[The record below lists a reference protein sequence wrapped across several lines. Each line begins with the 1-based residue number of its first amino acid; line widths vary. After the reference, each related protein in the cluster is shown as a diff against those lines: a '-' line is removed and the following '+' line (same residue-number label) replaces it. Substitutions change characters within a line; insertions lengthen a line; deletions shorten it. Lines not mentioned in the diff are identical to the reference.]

1 MRFIKKKLQK
11 TGKTIGNGGPFLRF
25 AAVILLS
32 GFLAASC
39 FLLSP
44 GPRVCASGWFDAS
57 FTVER
62 LDEGAKLY
70 VVMPEGGGLTP
81 VNAGDVYYLS
91 EYGSRIYFYIGLQPG
106 YQNLEVWGDGIVT
119 VPELTQDTDA
129 PGAGEAYEAGCSLW
143 MSFTHQPASS
153 VRHRMIYVSCE
164 PAATLSSYTVGYYL
178 ETEPGVYPPEP
189 VHRLDISGVEEGTQV
204 SAELAPEGLP
214 LEGYVLDDG
223 FPESLLSGNV
233 AADGSLFLRVF
244 YAVDGDGNGTAD
256 KYETPGGGEET
267 PPEGGEETPGGGEE
281 TPGGGEETPPEG
293 GEETPPEGGEETPGG
308 GEETPPEGGE
318 ETPPEG
324 GEETP
329 GGGEE
334 TPGGGEE
341 TPGGGEETPGGG
353 EETPGGG
360 EESTGSGQPSAAEE
374 PVAEEP
380 VAEEPAAEEE
390 ETEEEMLL
398 AETDDSADDTD
409 GGTGESDGDSA
420 SAVGGYS
427 MAQVS
432 EYRIIPGR
440 PEQETDGR
448 EYDEEAENTVIE
460 EEQVPLNNCKIEKPV
475 CIAHWLILL
484 GAAAAAFGFQTA
496 ARKCRRRIER
506 LRQELEEQKTV

>member
-1 MRFIKKKLQK
+1 MVHRKYKFMRFIKKKFQK

-44 GPRVCASGWFDAS
+44 GPRACASGWFDAS

-153 VRHRMIYVSCE
+153 VRHRTIYVSCE

-281 TPGGGEETPPEG
+281 TPGGGEE
-293 GEETPPEGGEETPGG
+293 
-308 GEETPPEGGE
+308 
-318 ETPPEG
+318 
-324 GEETP
+324 
-329 GGGEE
+329 
-334 TPGGGEE
+334 
-341 TPGGGEETPGGG
+341 
-353 EETPGGG
+353 
-360 EESTGSGQPSAAEE
+360 STGSGQPSAAEE

-390 ETEEEMLL
+390 ETEEKMLL

-440 PEQETDGR
+440 PEQETDGG

>member
-1 MRFIKKKLQK
+1 MVHRKYKFMRFIKKKFQK

-44 GPRVCASGWFDAS
+44 GPRACASGWFDAS

-91 EYGSRIYFYIGLQPG
+91 EYGSRICFYIGLQPG

-143 MSFTHQPASS
+143 MSFTHQLASS
-153 VRHRMIYVSCE
+153 VRHRTIYVSCE

-281 TPGGGEETPPEG
+281 
-293 GEETPPEGGEETPGG
+293 
-308 GEETPPEGGE
+308 
-318 ETPPEG
+318 
-324 GEETP
+324 
-329 GGGEE
+329 
-334 TPGGGEE
+334 
-341 TPGGGEETPGGG
+341 
-353 EETPGGG
+353 
-360 EESTGSGQPSAAEE
+360 STGSGQPSA
-374 PVAEEP
+374 AEEP

-440 PEQETDGR
+440 PEQETDGG

>member
-1 MRFIKKKLQK
+1 MVHRKYKFMRFIKKKFQK

-143 MSFTHQPASS
+143 MSFTHQLASS
-153 VRHRMIYVSCE
+153 VRHRTIYVSCE

-204 SAELAPEGLP
+204 SAELTPEGLS

-281 TPGGGEETPPEG
+281 TP
-293 GEETPPEGGEETPGG
+293 PEGGEETPGG

-318 ETPPEG
+318 ETP
-324 GEETP
+324 
-329 GGGEE
+329 
-334 TPGGGEE
+334 
-341 TPGGGEETPGGG
+341 
-353 EETPGGG
+353 GGG
-360 EESTGSGQPSAAEE
+360 EESTGSGQPSA
-374 PVAEEP
+374 AEEP

-440 PEQETDGR
+440 PEQETDGG

>member
-1 MRFIKKKLQK
+1 MVHRKYKFMRFIKKKFQK

-44 GPRVCASGWFDAS
+44 GPRACASGWFDAS

-153 VRHRMIYVSCE
+153 VRHRTIYVSCE

-281 TPGGGEETPPEG
+281 TPPE
-293 GEETPPEGGEETPGG
+293 
-308 GEETPPEGGE
+308 
-318 ETPPEG
+318 
-324 GEETP
+324 
-329 GGGEE
+329 
-334 TPGGGEE
+334 
-341 TPGGGEETPGGG
+341 GG

-360 EESTGSGQPSAAEE
+360 EESTGSGQPSA
-374 PVAEEP
+374 AEEP

-440 PEQETDGR
+440 PEQETDGG

>member
-1 MRFIKKKLQK
+1 MVHRKYKFMRFIKKKFQK
-11 TGKTIGNGGPFLRF
+11 TGKTIGNGGLFLRF

-91 EYGSRIYFYIGLQPG
+91 EYGSRICFYIGLQPG

-143 MSFTHQPASS
+143 MSFTHQLASS
-153 VRHRMIYVSCE
+153 VRHRTIYVSCE

-204 SAELAPEGLP
+204 SAELTPEGLS

-281 TPGGGEETPPEG
+281 TP
-293 GEETPPEGGEETPGG
+293 
-308 GEETPPEGGE
+308 
-318 ETPPEG
+318 PEG

-341 TPGGGEETPGGG
+341 TPPEGG

-390 ETEEEMLL
+390 ETEEKMLL

-440 PEQETDGR
+440 PEQETDGG

>member
-1 MRFIKKKLQK
+1 MVHRKYKFMRFIKKKFQK

-44 GPRVCASGWFDAS
+44 GPRACASGWFDAS

-153 VRHRMIYVSCE
+153 VRHRTIYVSCE

-281 TPGGGEETPPEG
+281 TPPEG
-293 GEETPPEGGEETPGG
+293 
-308 GEETPPEGGE
+308 
-318 ETPPEG
+318 
-324 GEETP
+324 
-329 GGGEE
+329 
-334 TPGGGEE
+334 
-341 TPGGGEETPGGG
+341 
-353 EETPGGG
+353 
-360 EESTGSGQPSAAEE
+360 
-374 PVAEEP
+374 V
-380 VAEEPAAEEE
+380 
-390 ETEEEMLL
+390 
-398 AETDDSADDTD
+398 D
-409 GGTGESDGDSA
+409 
-420 SAVGGYS
+420 
-427 MAQVS
+427 
-432 EYRIIPGR
+432 
-440 PEQETDGR
+440 
-448 EYDEEAENTVIE
+448 
-460 EEQVPLNNCKIEKPV
+460 
-475 CIAHWLILL
+475 
-484 GAAAAAFGFQTA
+484 
-496 ARKCRRRIER
+496 
-506 LRQELEEQKTV
+506 

>member
-1 MRFIKKKLQK
+1 MVHRKYKFMRFIKKKFQK

-44 GPRVCASGWFDAS
+44 GPRVCASGRFDAS

-81 VNAGDVYYLS
+81 VNAGAVYYLS

-143 MSFTHQPASS
+143 MSFTHQLASS
-153 VRHRMIYVSCE
+153 VRHRTIYVSCE

-204 SAELAPEGLP
+204 SAELAPEGLS

-281 TPGGGEETPPEG
+281 TPPE
-293 GEETPPEGGEETPGG
+293 
-308 GEETPPEGGE
+308 
-318 ETPPEG
+318 
-324 GEETP
+324 
-329 GGGEE
+329 
-334 TPGGGEE
+334 GGEE

-440 PEQETDGR
+440 PEQETDGG
-448 EYDEEAENTVIE
+448 EYNEEAENTVIE

>member
-1 MRFIKKKLQK
+1 MVHRKYKFMRFIKKKFQK
-11 TGKTIGNGGPFLRF
+11 TGKTIGNGGLFLRF

-44 GPRVCASGWFDAS
+44 GPRACASGWFDAS

-143 MSFTHQPASS
+143 MSFTHQLASS
-153 VRHRMIYVSCE
+153 VRHRTIYVSCE

-281 TPGGGEETPPEG
+281 TPGGGEETP
-293 GEETPPEGGEETPGG
+293 GG
-308 GEETPPEGGE
+308 GEETPPE
-318 ETPPEG
+318 
-324 GEETP
+324 
-329 GGGEE
+329 
-334 TPGGGEE
+334 GGEE

-360 EESTGSGQPSAAEE
+360 EESTGSGQPSA
-374 PVAEEP
+374 AEEP

-440 PEQETDGR
+440 PEQETDGG

>member
-1 MRFIKKKLQK
+1 MVHRKYKFMRFIKKKFQK
-11 TGKTIGNGGPFLRF
+11 TGKTIGNGGLFLRF

-44 GPRVCASGWFDAS
+44 GPRACASGWFDAS

-153 VRHRMIYVSCE
+153 VRHRTIYVSCE

-281 TPGGGEETPPEG
+281 
-293 GEETPPEGGEETPGG
+293 
-308 GEETPPEGGE
+308 
-318 ETPPEG
+318 
-324 GEETP
+324 
-329 GGGEE
+329 
-334 TPGGGEE
+334 
-341 TPGGGEETPGGG
+341 
-353 EETPGGG
+353 
-360 EESTGSGQPSAAEE
+360 STGSGQPSA
-374 PVAEEP
+374 AEEP

-440 PEQETDGR
+440 PEQETDGG

>member
-1 MRFIKKKLQK
+1 MVHRKYKFMRFIKKKFQK

-44 GPRVCASGWFDAS
+44 GPRACASGWFDAS
-57 FTVER
+57 FAVER

-153 VRHRMIYVSCE
+153 VRHRTIYVSCE

-204 SAELAPEGLP
+204 SAELAPEGLS

-281 TPGGGEETPPEG
+281 TPGGGEETPGG
-293 GEETPPEGGEETPGG
+293 GEETPGGGEETPGG

-334 TPGGGEE
+334 
-341 TPGGGEETPGGG
+341 
-353 EETPGGG
+353 
-360 EESTGSGQPSAAEE
+360 STGSGQPSA
-374 PVAEEP
+374 AEEP

-440 PEQETDGR
+440 PEQETDGG
-448 EYDEEAENTVIE
+448 EYDEEAKNTVIE

>member
-1 MRFIKKKLQK
+1 MVHRKYKFMRFIKKKFQK
-11 TGKTIGNGGPFLRF
+11 TGKTIGNGGLFLRF

-153 VRHRMIYVSCE
+153 VRHRTIYVSCE

-204 SAELAPEGLP
+204 SAELAPEGLS

-281 TPGGGEETPPEG
+281 TPGGGEE
-293 GEETPPEGGEETPGG
+293 
-308 GEETPPEGGE
+308 
-318 ETPPEG
+318 
-324 GEETP
+324 
-329 GGGEE
+329 
-334 TPGGGEE
+334 
-341 TPGGGEETPGGG
+341 
-353 EETPGGG
+353 
-360 EESTGSGQPSAAEE
+360 STGSGQPSAAEE

-390 ETEEEMLL
+390 ETEEKMLL

-440 PEQETDGR
+440 PEQETDGG

>member
-1 MRFIKKKLQK
+1 MVHRKYKFMRFIKKKFQK

-44 GPRVCASGWFDAS
+44 GPRACASGWFDAS

-143 MSFTHQPASS
+143 MSFTHQLASS
-153 VRHRMIYVSCE
+153 VRHRTIYVSCE

-204 SAELAPEGLP
+204 SAELAPEGLS

-281 TPGGGEETPPEG
+281 
-293 GEETPPEGGEETPGG
+293 
-308 GEETPPEGGE
+308 
-318 ETPPEG
+318 
-324 GEETP
+324 
-329 GGGEE
+329 
-334 TPGGGEE
+334 
-341 TPGGGEETPGGG
+341 
-353 EETPGGG
+353 
-360 EESTGSGQPSAAEE
+360 STGSGQPSA
-374 PVAEEP
+374 AEEP

-427 MAQVS
+427 MALVS

-440 PEQETDGR
+440 PEQETDGG

>member
-1 MRFIKKKLQK
+1 MVHRKYKFMRFIKKKFQK

-44 GPRVCASGWFDAS
+44 GPRACASGWFDAS

-143 MSFTHQPASS
+143 MSFTHQLASS
-153 VRHRMIYVSCE
+153 VRHRTIYVSCE

-281 TPGGGEETPPEG
+281 TPGGGEETP
-293 GEETPPEGGEETPGG
+293 
-308 GEETPPEGGE
+308 
-318 ETPPEG
+318 
-324 GEETP
+324 
-329 GGGEE
+329 
-334 TPGGGEE
+334 
-341 TPGGGEETPGGG
+341 
-353 EETPGGG
+353 GGG
-360 EESTGSGQPSAAEE
+360 EESTGSGQPSA
-374 PVAEEP
+374 AEEP

-440 PEQETDGR
+440 PEQETDGG

>member
-1 MRFIKKKLQK
+1 MVHRKYKFMRFILKKFQK
-11 TGKTIGNGGPFLRF
+11 TGKTIGNGGLFLRF

-32 GFLAASC
+32 GFLAAFC

-143 MSFTHQPASS
+143 MSFTHQLASS
-153 VRHRMIYVSCE
+153 VRHRTIYVSCE

-204 SAELAPEGLP
+204 SAELTPEGLS

-281 TPGGGEETPPEG
+281 
-293 GEETPPEGGEETPGG
+293 
-308 GEETPPEGGE
+308 
-318 ETPPEG
+318 
-324 GEETP
+324 
-329 GGGEE
+329 
-334 TPGGGEE
+334 
-341 TPGGGEETPGGG
+341 
-353 EETPGGG
+353 
-360 EESTGSGQPSAAEE
+360 STGSGQPSA
-374 PVAEEP
+374 AEEP

-440 PEQETDGR
+440 PEQETDGG